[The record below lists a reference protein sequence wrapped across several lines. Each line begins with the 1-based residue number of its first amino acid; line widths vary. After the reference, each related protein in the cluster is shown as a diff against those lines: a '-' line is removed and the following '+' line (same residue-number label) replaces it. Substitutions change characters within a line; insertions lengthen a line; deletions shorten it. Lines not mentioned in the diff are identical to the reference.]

1 MYPESAMNHE
11 ITVQELHALQQ
22 RGVAENSRKLCL
34 VDIRE
39 PWEVEAASLPDSLVI
54 PMGEFPSRAHQ
65 ELDPEAH
72 IIVYCHN
79 GRRSLGV
86 TLWLREEGFPYSQSL
101 AGGIEVWAQAIDPS
115 VPRY

>member
-1 MYPESAMNHE
+1 MYPEAAMEHE
-11 ITVQELHALQQ
+11 ISVQELHAL
-22 RGVAENSRKLCL
+22 REGNTSAGRKLCL

-54 PMGEFPSRAHQ
+54 PMGEFPDRAPQ
-65 ELDPEAH
+65 ELNPEDH

-101 AGGIEVWAQAIDPS
+101 AGGIEVWARTIDPS

>member
-1 MYPESAMNHE
+1 MEYE
-11 ITVQELHALQQ
+11 ITVHDLHALQQ
-22 RGVAENSRKLCL
+22 AQTAEPSRKLCL

-39 PWEVEAASLPDSLVI
+39 SWEVEAASLPDSLVI
-54 PMGEFPSRAHQ
+54 PMEEFPTRAHQ
-65 ELDPEAH
+65 ELDPESH

>member
-1 MYPESAMNHE
+1 MYSETAMEYE
-11 ITVQELHALQQ
+11 ISVHDLHSLRQSQAA
-22 RGVAENSRKLCL
+22 GNFRKICL

-39 PWEVEAASLPDSLVI
+39 QWEVETASLPDSIVI
-54 PMGEFPSRAHQ
+54 PMGEFPSRAHN

-101 AGGIEVWAQAIDPS
+101 AGGIEVWSKAVDPS